1 MQQINS
7 RKLILRPLPG
17 RNKMK
22 KQNPFRRVG
31 IFIGLFLCAFSLQ
44 ANPIS
49 IPEKPLTPE
58 IAFLISFSILLEA
71 TCILLL
77 LRRFRKPR
85 FFILWLLG
93 LHLITYPAFLGFL
106 WLFQDMRP
114 ALAVASGEGL
124 VVMIEGT
131 LIYWIC
137 RHAPTKQNL
146 PMASLFRC
154 WLASLAGNT
163 CSLIAFPLLM
173 NLCDFIFHH
182 A

>member
-1 MQQINS
+1 
-7 RKLILRPLPG
+7 
-17 RNKMK
+17 MK
-22 KQNPFRRVG
+22 KQNPFWRVG
-31 IFIGLFLCAFSLQ
+31 IFIGLFLCTFSLQ
-44 ANPIS
+44 ADPIS

-58 IAFLISFSILLEA
+58 ITFLVSFSILLEA

-85 FFILWLLG
+85 LFVLWILG

-124 VVMIEGT
+124 VVVIEGT

-137 RHAPTKQNL
+137 RCVTAKQNL
-146 PMASLFRC
+146 PKASLLRC
-154 WLASLAGNT
+154 WMASLAGNA
-163 CSLIAFPLLM
+163 CSLVAFPLLM
-173 NLCDFIFHH
+173 TFYRSVFHGV
-182 A
+182 

>member
-1 MQQINS
+1 MQSHLTI
-7 RKLILRPLPG
+7 KL
-17 RNKMK
+17 
-22 KQNPFRRVG
+22 KQLGF
-31 IFIGLFLCAFSLQ
+31 FAALFLFAFSLQ
-44 ANPIS
+44 ADPIS

-58 IAFLISFSILLEA
+58 ITFLISFSILLEA

-124 VVMIEGT
+124 VVVIEGT

-137 RHAPTKQNL
+137 RCVPTKQNL
-146 PMASLFRC
+146 PMASLLRC
-154 WLASLAGNT
+154 WMASLAGNA

-173 NLCDFIFHH
+173 AFYRSVFHGV
-182 A
+182 

>member
-1 MQQINS
+1 MKMQNPPC
-7 RKLILRPLPG
+7 LRPLG
-17 RNKMK
+17 
-22 KQNPFRRVG
+22 VLAA
-31 IFIGLFLCAFSLQ
+31 LFLCPFSSQ

-58 IAFLISFSILLEA
+58 ITFLISFSILLEA

-85 FFILWLLG
+85 FFILWILG
-93 LHLITYPAFLGFL
+93 LHLITYPAFLSVL
-106 WLFQDMRP
+106 WLLQDMRP
-114 ALAVASGEGL
+114 VLAVASGEGL
-124 VVMIEGT
+124 VVVIEGT

-137 RHAPTKQNL
+137 RYAPTKQDL
-146 PMASLFRC
+146 PMASPFRC
-154 WLASLAGNT
+154 WLASLAGNA

-173 NLCDFIFHH
+173 NLYDFISRH

>member
-1 MQQINS
+1 MKMQNHFVTT
-7 RKLILRPLPG
+7 LRQFG
-17 RNKMK
+17 
-22 KQNPFRRVG
+22 FFAV
-31 IFIGLFLCAFSLQ
+31 LFLCPFSLH

-49 IPEKPLTPE
+49 IPEKPVTPE
-58 IAFLISFSILLEA
+58 ITFLISFSILLEA

-85 FFILWLLG
+85 FFILWILG

-124 VVMIEGT
+124 VVVIEGT

-137 RHAPTKQNL
+137 RHAPAKQNL
-146 PMASLFRC
+146 PMASLLRC
-154 WLASLAGNT
+154 WLASLAGNA

-173 NLCDFIFHH
+173 KLYETIFG